1 MAFSLGPAPLG
12 LHAPSDRHTGP
23 PLGPSCFTSRIT
35 SPRQAPAH
43 RSPSTRT
50 RWPRPAPFDH
60 YPAPRSTARSPVCR
74 RLITSPP
81 AGRTCPDSDGQD
93 LPARTPLLRLVGP
106 EWRARNRRSRPALR
120 SRATIAI
127 VVVPPRYPAGGAG
140 EPAAVTSTPPSH
152 HDEDTLDKPLVRP
165 RGPTERSYQS
175 ACKWTRTAPAVCIW
189 NGTQRPPY
197 CRPVG
202 GPAGFDSQRQR
213 TLTYDTMQVCVIR
226 CLETHIYLGTHPKV
240 ASSISRRWA
249 RSAQRWLWNFRPGQN
264 VGR

>member
-93 LPARTPLLRLVGP
+93 LPARTPLSRLDGP

-120 SRATIAI
+120 SRFAAASSR
-127 VVVPPRYPAGGAG
+127 PLQPGARA
-140 EPAAVTSTPPSH
+140 P
-152 HDEDTLDKPLVRP
+152 
-165 RGPTERSYQS
+165 
-175 ACKWTRTAPAVCIW
+175 TRTAR
-189 NGTQRPPY
+189 TL
-197 CRPVG
+197 RPVLHSRGTTAQSG
-202 GPAGFDSQRQR
+202 GPRIAAPCPHCGVEHDPNSVR
-213 TLTYDTMQVCVIR
+213 TTVVPSRGGRST
-226 CLETHIYLGTHPKV
+226 
-240 ASSISRRWA
+240 SRRDFYA
-249 RSAQRWLWNFRPGQN
+249 S
-264 VGR
+264 VTT

>member
-35 SPRQAPAH
+35 SPRQAPVH

-50 RWPRPAPFDH
+50 RWPRPASLTIIRLLG
-60 YPAPRSTARSPVCR
+60 PRPGARFAAASSRPLR
-74 RLITSPP
+74 

-93 LPARTPLLRLVGP
+93 SPARTPLLRLVGP

-127 VVVPPRYPAGGAG
+127 VVVPPWYPAGGAG

-213 TLTYDTMQVCVIR
+213 TLTYDITHVCVIR
-226 CLETHIYLGTHPKV
+226 CHGAYIYHGTHPKV
-240 ASSISRRWA
+240 ASSTPCCPGRPNSLQHCT
-249 RSAQRWLWNFRPGQN
+249 SAAATT
-264 VGR
+264 

>member
-1 MAFSLGPAPLG
+1 MLIQRPGSPKLHPLPGFICTPSRPLPVVVRTSADRHDALLLNGPRPPPPSPSPPPSLLLSAYFVRQDYKQPASLCGTPLCGITASRRPLFAWVRPDLQWMAFSLGPDPLG

-93 LPARTPLLRLVGP
+93 FTTRTPLSRHDGP
-106 EWRARNRRSRPALR
+106 EWRAQNSRSLPTLR
-120 SRATIAI
+120 SRA
-127 VVVPPRYPAGGAG
+127 
-140 EPAAVTSTPPSH
+140 
-152 HDEDTLDKPLVRP
+152 
-165 RGPTERSYQS
+165 RSQ
-175 ACKWTRTAPAVCIW
+175 
-189 NGTQRPPY
+189 
-197 CRPVG
+197 
-202 GPAGFDSQRQR
+202 
-213 TLTYDTMQVCVIR
+213 
-226 CLETHIYLGTHPKV
+226 
-240 ASSISRRWA
+240 
-249 RSAQRWLWNFRPGQN
+249 
-264 VGR
+264 